1 MQNKNLDQTAV
12 AFGGGGGL
20 VQPPEERLG
29 GFNIAFSQPSFFG
42 EQARAAHGE
51 YTAQTLQT
59 MRDVYYSRETK
70 TEDLIRFGRLFQ
82 SESRR
87 AILDLTLLAMRIGR
101 RRPELP
107 VLVVG
112 GEADAVFQPGLLNFT
127 ASRWRAE
134 VQVIPAAGHT
144 LMLDAHWQAA
154 AEKLADW
161 IDRQP

>member
-1 MQNKNLDQTAV
+1 
-12 AFGGGGGL
+12 
-20 VQPPEERLG
+20 
-29 GFNIAFSQPSFFG
+29 
-42 EQARAAHGE
+42 
-51 YTAQTLQT
+51 
-59 MRDVYYSRETK
+59 
-70 TEDLIRFGRLFQ
+70 
-82 SESRR
+82 
-87 AILDLTLLAMRIGR
+87 MRIGR

-154 AEKLADW
+154 AEKIADW